1 MVVLQSCDNT
11 SQGKYF
17 IHLNLKSKNPKNL
30 FGKDA
35 YFRKLT
41 LIDWSPNNGF
51 AHINK
56 VIDNF

>member
-51 AHINK
+51 AHIK
-56 VIDNF
+56 M